1 MIWKYINKDK
11 LKKIVNSNKITNEY
25 RLALTANNKNVLN
38 DDSIRYIPIFVNGKT
53 NIPKIINNLLS
64 LQQKYHNSL
73 EIKQFN
79 INNKICWFDDK
90 ERASL
95 INLINA
101 KKSSGILTI
110 IVWFDETPI
119 ELNVDEALNIINRIE
134 QYSASCYNVTQ
145 QHLLEIK
152 KLSTL
157 EDCLNYDI
165 TKDYPD
171 ILNIDIKISIE

>member
-1 MIWKYINKDK
+1 MVWKYINKDK
-11 LKKIVNSNKITNEY
+11 LEKIICSNKNTNEY
-25 RLALTANNKNVLN
+25 RFALTSNNKNILN
-38 DDSIRYIPIFVNGKT
+38 NDMRYISIFVNGKT
-53 NIPKIINNLLS
+53 NIQRIKNILLS

-95 INLINA
+95 INLINV
-101 KKSSGILTI
+101 KKSSGISTI
-110 IVWFDETPI
+110 VIWFDETSI
-119 ELNVDEALNIINRIE
+119 ELTTDKALYLINQIE
-134 QYSASCYNVTQ
+134 QYSASCYNITQ
-145 QHLLEIK
+145 KHLLEIK

-165 TKDYPD
+165 TKDYPN
-171 ILNIDIKISIE
+171 ILNIEIETNIK